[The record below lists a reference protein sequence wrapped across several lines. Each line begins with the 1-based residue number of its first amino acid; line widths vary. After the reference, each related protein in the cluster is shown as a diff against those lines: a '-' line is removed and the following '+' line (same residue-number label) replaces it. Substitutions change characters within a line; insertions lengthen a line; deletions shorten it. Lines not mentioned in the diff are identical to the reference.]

1 MVLERPAL
9 TEYIMV
15 LERGRSCLL
24 IVDVQ
29 ERLTPVMSD
38 PRRVIHNC
46 HLLMRAALTLG
57 VPIVVSEQYPKGLG
71 PTMVDLRPY
80 IPGGGALAKLHFSAA
95 ADPAIL
101 ACLEELGRDQVVIA
115 GIETHICVLQ
125 TALDLATKG
134 FLPMVVADA
143 CASRRVESEQMA
155 WSRMRQCGVQLLSV
169 EMAVF
174 EWLDEAGTP
183 EYQELSSLL

>member
-1 MVLERPAL
+1 
-9 TEYIMV
+9 MV

-29 ERLTPVMSD
+29 ERLAPVMSD
-38 PRRVIHNC
+38 PRRVLQNC
-46 HLLMRAALTLG
+46 TYLMRAAARLDIPTL
-57 VPIVVSEQYPKGLG
+57 VSEQYPKGLG

-80 IPGGGALAKLHFSAA
+80 IPEGGALPKVHFSAA
-95 ADPAIL
+95 ADPAIF
-101 ACLEELGRDQVVIA
+101 ARLEALGRDQVVIA

-125 TALDLATKG
+125 TALDLQAKG
-134 FLPMVVADA
+134 FQSMVVADA

-155 WSRMRQCGVQLLSV
+155 WNRLRQSGVQLLSF

-174 EWLDEAGTP
+174 EWLGEGGTP
-183 EYQELSSLL
+183 EFKELSALVK

>member
-1 MVLERPAL
+1 
-9 TEYIMV
+9 MV

-38 PRRVIHNC
+38 PRRVLQNC
-46 HLLMRAALTLG
+46 GLLMRAAQSLG
-57 VPIVVSEQYPKGLG
+57 VPTLVTEQYPKGLG

-80 IPGGGALAKLHFSAA
+80 IPEEGALPKLHFSAA
-95 ADPAIL
+95 ADPTIL
-101 ACLEELGRDQVVIA
+101 TKLQALGRDQVVIA

-125 TALDLATKG
+125 TALDLAAKG
-134 FLPMVVADA
+134 FQPMVVADA

-155 WSRMRQCGVQLLSV
+155 WSRMRQCGVQLLSF
-169 EMAVF
+169 EMALF
-174 EWLDEAGTP
+174 EWLSEAGTP
-183 EYQELSSLL
+183 EFKELSALIK